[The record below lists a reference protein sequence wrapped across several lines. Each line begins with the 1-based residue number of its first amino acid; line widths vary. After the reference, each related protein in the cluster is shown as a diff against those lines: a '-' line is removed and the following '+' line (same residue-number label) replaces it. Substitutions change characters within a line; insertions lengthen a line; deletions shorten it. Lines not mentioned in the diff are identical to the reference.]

1 MYLVEKENEHISNGR
16 FDTAHA
22 YLHAREYKSAEPSLV
37 HRVLLDLQRLLQEIS
52 IGVDLSN
59 HYPDSE
65 RYRLACLATFFSLTT
80 SRTSVHSL
88 AVDDPTFSQVDDLL
102 AHDRAGLMASL
113 STIHTP
119 KSYIHDWRSRAGQ
132 DAQPLFT
139 KILRS
144 AKQLRHLT
152 FNITMQ
158 YHEEVSLKRNCQLL
172 GVPSEVL
179 LTGHYSNLET
189 LELIHFAVSEYDL
202 SHILRQCQASL
213 TRLILRRVR
222 LKSDDEGW
230 KRIGEILIKAPR
242 LAYVQI
248 QILYASNEPYGR
260 AAEEWKYM
268 PFECSE
274 IKDGKPPG
282 IVVNGRENVAQAL
295 GQLSQLG
302 VSLFE
307 ELS

>member
-1 MYLVEKENEHISNGR
+1 
-16 FDTAHA
+16 
-22 YLHAREYKSAEPSLV
+22 
-37 HRVLLDLQRLLQEIS
+37 
-52 IGVDLSN
+52 
-59 HYPDSE
+59 
-65 RYRLACLATFFSLTT
+65 
-80 SRTSVHSL
+80 
-88 AVDDPTFSQVDDLL
+88 
-102 AHDRAGLMASL
+102 
-113 STIHTP
+113 
-119 KSYIHDWRSRAGQ
+119 
-132 DAQPLFT
+132 
-139 KILRS
+139 
-144 AKQLRHLT
+144 
-152 FNITMQ
+152 MQ

-274 IKDGKPPG
+274 IKDGEPPG
-282 IVVNGRENVAQAL
+282 IVVNGRENVVQAL